1 MMKKTLLAVALVL
14 AGMIPVEARS
24 YGVEADFTQNPI
36 EENDYGTHHS
46 MGCMM
51 LQECTAGVVEIRSVG
66 DLKDYY
72 NGYPNL
78 PDEFKELLRVF
89 RKIGIRVY
97 IAPERY
103 FTHNTRGVYH
113 TVTNN
118 FYLNDKFMVKPH
130 HLMSVVRH
138 EGWHAAQD
146 CMAGS
151 IHNSYIAVIRNE
163 EDIPQLWKDMAAD
176 LYPPN
181 AVPWEQE
188 ATWAGREEGM
198 TLEALQACASD
209 TPMWEIIEPT
219 PLTRQFLVD
228 KGYIK

>member
-1 MMKKTLLAVALVL
+1 MKKTLFAIALL
-14 AGMIPVEARS
+14 LGGMIPVGATP
-24 YGVEADFTQNPI
+24 YGVEADYTQNPI
-36 EENDYGTHHS
+36 EETDYYTNHS
-46 MGCMM
+46 MGCM
-51 LQECTAGVVEIRSVG
+51 LLRECTAGIVQINSVQ

-72 NGYPNL
+72 KDYPEL
-78 PDEFKELLRVF
+78 PAEFTELLKVF
-89 RKIGIRVY
+89 EEIGIKVY
-97 IAPERY
+97 IAPEKY
-103 FTHNTRGVYH
+103 FVRNTRGVYH
-113 TVTNN
+113 TVSNN
-118 FYLNDKFMVKPH
+118 FYLNDKYMMKPH

-163 EDIPQLWKDMAAD
+163 DEIPQLWKDMAED
-176 LYPPN
+176 LYPPQ

-188 ATWAGREEGM
+188 ATWAGRTENM

-209 TPMWEIIEPT
+209 TPMWEEIEPT